1 MRSRTIREGSVG
13 LLILAGIGVFGGLV
27 LWLLGF
33 NPRNRTYQFT
43 VTFPEIIGMES
54 GAAVRYRGSQVGKI
68 REVKPGT
75 NGIDVLI
82 EIERADL
89 LIPQDVRIEANQ
101 AGLISQ
107 TSVDITPKKV
117 LTEDALSLNPLSSQ
131 CPSEQ
136 IICHEDR
143 LNGEV
148 GVSLMELLRQTTRV
162 AQTYSTPEFFDNVN
176 SLTKNASIAV
186 GGVTKLTNE
195 LSLLSSSVRGELGG
209 FSQTADS
216 LTTTAN
222 RTLTQANQ
230 TLTQVG
236 SAAERFSETAD
247 TIGNTTELTGSQLNQ
262 LMASAN
268 ELLVTNRANV
278 VGGLDNLRQTS
289 EQLSELLGDLSTT
302 VTKVNTTIDQAKFVQ
317 LIDNFETLSANAAA
331 ASENFKDISTSL
343 NSQQNIV
350 LLQQTL
356 ESARATFA
364 NAQKITADL
373 DDLTGDPDFRNNLKE
388 LVNGLGSLVST
399 TQQLQQQV
407 EVAQSLEPVSD
418 AINTATVTPL
428 PNQTHQPNFDEATAT
443 VTPLPNQTHQPNF
456 DEATANFD
464 EVNAIG
470 VKVLEEEEKQIEQ
483 EDDQPSV
490 VISEQD

>member
-13 LLILAGIGVFGGLV
+13 LLILAGMGVFGGLV

-33 NPRNRTYQFT
+33 NPRNRSYQFT
-43 VTFPEIIGMES
+43 VTFPDILGMES

-68 REVKPGT
+68 KEVKAGT
-75 NGIDVLI
+75 NGIDVVV

-89 LIPQDVRIEANQ
+89 LIPHDVTIEANQ

-117 LTEDALSLNPLSSQ
+117 LPEEALSLNPLSSQ

-162 AQTYSTPEFFDNVN
+162 TEAYSTPEFFDNVN
-176 SLTKNASIAV
+176 ALTKNASIAV
-186 GGVTKLTNE
+186 GGVAKLTSE

-209 FSQTADS
+209 FSETADS

-222 RTLTQANQ
+222 Q
-230 TLTQVG
+230 TLAQVG

-247 TIGNTTELTGSQLNQ
+247 KIGSTTERFGETAELTGGQLNQ
-262 LMASAN
+262 LMTSAN
-268 ELLVTNRANV
+268 ELLVTNRANL

-289 EQLSELLGDLSTT
+289 EQLSGLLGDLSTT
-302 VTKVNTTIDQAKFVQ
+302 VAKVNTTIDQAKFVE
-317 LIDNFETLSANAAA
+317 LVGNFETLSANAAA

-343 NSQQNIV
+343 NSQQNLV

-428 PNQTHQPNFDEATAT
+428 SHQPHKPNMDEAS
-443 VTPLPNQTHQPNF
+443 
-456 DEATANFD
+456 
-464 EVNAIG
+464 AIG
-470 VKVLEEEEKQIEQ
+470 VKVLEEKQIDTGE
-483 EDDQPSV
+483 EPPSL
-490 VISEQD
+490 VISGQE

>member
-1 MRSRTIREGSVG
+1 MRSRAIREGSVG
-13 LLILAGIGVFGGLV
+13 LLILAGMGVFGGLV

-33 NPRNRTYQFT
+33 NPRNRSYQFT
-43 VTFPEIIGMES
+43 VTFPDILGMES

-68 REVKPGT
+68 KEVKAST
-75 NGIDVLI
+75 NGIDVVI

-89 LIPQDVRIEANQ
+89 LIPHDVKIEANQ

-107 TSVDITPKKV
+107 TSVDITPKTV
-117 LTEDALSLNPLSSQ
+117 LPENALSLNPLNSQ

-162 AQTYSTPEFFDNVN
+162 TEAYSNPEFFDNVN

-186 GGVTKLTNE
+186 GGVAKLTSE
-195 LSLLSSSVRGELGG
+195 LSLLSRSVRGELGG
-209 FSQTADS
+209 FSETADS

-222 RTLTQANQ
+222 Q

-236 SAAERFSETAD
+236 AAAERFSDTAD
-247 TIGNTTELTGSQLNQ
+247 KIGSTTELTGGQLNQ
-262 LMASAN
+262 LMTSAN
-268 ELLVTNRANV
+268 ELLVTNRANL

-289 EQLSELLGDLSTT
+289 EQLSGLLGDLSTT
-302 VTKVNTTIDQAKFVQ
+302 VAKVNTTIDQAKFVE
-317 LIDNFETLSANAAA
+317 LVGNFETLSANAAA

-343 NSQQNIV
+343 NSQQNLV

-388 LVNGLGSLVST
+388 LVNGLGNLVST

-428 PNQTHQPNFDEATAT
+428 SHQPHKPDIEEAS
-443 VTPLPNQTHQPNF
+443 
-456 DEATANFD
+456 
-464 EVNAIG
+464 AIG
-470 VKVLEEEEKQIEQ
+470 VQVLEEKQIDTGEA
-483 EDDQPSV
+483 QPFL
-490 VISEQD
+490 VISEQE

>member
-1 MRSRTIREGSVG
+1 MRSRAIREGSVG
-13 LLILAGIGVFGGLV
+13 LLILAGVGVFGGLV

-43 VTFPEIIGMES
+43 VSFPEIIGMES

-75 NGIDVLI
+75 NGIDVVI

-89 LIPQDVRIEANQ
+89 LIPQDVKIEANQ
-101 AGLISQ
+101 VGLISQ
-107 TSVDITPKKV
+107 TSVDITPKQL
-117 LTEDALSLNPLSSQ
+117 LTEDSLSLNPLSTQ
-131 CPSEQ
+131 CPSEE

-162 AQTYSTPEFFDNVN
+162 AQAYSTPEFFDNVN
-176 SLTKNASIAV
+176 ALTKNASIAV
-186 GGVTKLTNE
+186 GGVSKLTNE
-195 LSLLSSSVRGELGG
+195 LALLSRSVRGELGG
-209 FSQTADS
+209 FAETADS
-216 LTTTAN
+216 LTTT
-222 RTLTQANQ
+222 ANQ

-247 TIGNTTELTGSQLNQ
+247 KIGSTTERFGETADKIGSTTELTGNQLNQ
-262 LMASAN
+262 LMTSAN
-268 ELLVTNRANV
+268 ELLVTNRANL
-278 VGGLDNLRQTS
+278 VGGLDSLRQNS
-289 EQLSELLGDLSTT
+289 EQLSGLLGDLSGT
-302 VTKVNTTIDQAKFVQ
+302 VTKVNSTIDQAKFVE

-418 AINTATVTPL
+418 AISTATVTPL
-428 PNQTHQPNFDEATAT
+428 SDETYQPNFEEATFIGR
-443 VTPLPNQTHQPNF
+443 QT
-456 DEATANFD
+456 
-464 EVNAIG
+464 
-470 VKVLEEEEKQIEQ
+470 LEEKEE
-483 EDDQPSV
+483 EDDEENQIAQGDDQSSSPLFLPHSPFP
-490 VISEQD
+490 EQY